1 MSVAEAARLAERL
14 RSAGKRIVLANGCF
28 DLLHVGHVRYLEAA
42 RALGD
47 VLFVGIN
54 GDAAVARLKG
64 SGRPLMPAR
73 ERAEVLAALRAVDHV
88 VVFDEDTADALVAE
102 ALAAAFPRARLAWL
116 VERREAA
123 LLRDHPALDEVIDV
137 DTRAW
142 RSARTPGQV
151 VEVVRGVIAL
161 RRRLRAAGFDVALDL
176 QGLVKS
182 GAVARITGAS
192 LRIGF
197 AAGWSR
203 ERLSALFTNRRVT
216 PPPEARHVVDQYL
229 SLLAPLGVTV
239 APGRARF
246 RLATRAAAES
256 RIDDFFVG
264 VGFKPRHRLVV
275 LNPGAGRTNKRWPV
289 ARFRALAE
297 RLCHEAGAQVLVLW
311 GPSERDAARAIA
323 EIPAPRPALAPP
335 TDLDELT
342 AVARRASVMVAGDTG
357 PLHLAAAVGTP
368 CVGLYGPTS
377 AARNGPYGG
386 GHRVFAAPDGRMASI
401 DVPPVLEAVLDVLGR

>member
-1 MSVAEAARLAERL
+1 VPAEP
-14 RSAGKRIVLANGCF
+14 
-28 DLLHVGHVRYLEAA
+28 
-42 RALGD
+42 RAIALVKLSSLGD
-47 VLFVGIN
+47 VIHAL
-54 GDAAVARLKG
+54 
-64 SGRPLMPAR
+64 PA
-73 ERAEVLAALRAVDHV
+73 
-88 VVFDEDTADALVAE
+88 AE
-102 ALAAAFPRARLAWL
+102 ALAAAFPRARLTWL

-142 RSARTPGQV
+142 RSARTPAGV
-151 VEVVRGVIAL
+151 LAVVRDLAAL
-161 RRRLRAAGFDVALDL
+161 RRRLRAARFDVAIDL

-182 GAVARITGAS
+182 GAVARVTGAP

-203 ERLSALFTNRRVT
+203 ERLNTLFTTRQVM
-216 PPPEARHVVDQYL
+216 PPLQARHVVDQYL
-229 SLLAPLGVTV
+229 ALLEPLGVTV
-239 APGRARF
+239 PPGRARF
-246 RLATRAAAES
+246 RLPTRAAAES

-264 VGFKPRHRLVV
+264 VGLKPRHRLVV

-297 RLCHEAGAQVLVLW
+297 RLCHESGAQVLVLW

-323 EIPAPRPALAPP
+323 EIPVPRPALAPP
-335 TDLDELT
+335 TDLDELA
-342 AVARRASVMVAGDTG
+342 AVVRRASVMVAGDTG

-377 AARNGPYGG
+377 AARNGPYGA
-386 GHRVFAAPDGRMASI
+386 GHRVVVAPDGKMASV
-401 DVPPVLEAVLDVLGR
+401 DVPPVLDAVLGVLGR

>member
-1 MSVAEAARLAERL
+1 MPAEPRAVALVKL
-14 RSAGKRIVLANGCF
+14 SS
-28 DLLHVGHVRYLEAA
+28 
-42 RALGD
+42 LGD
-47 VLFVGIN
+47 VIH
-54 GDAAVARLKG
+54 
-64 SGRPLMPAR
+64 
-73 ERAEVLAALRAVDHV
+73 ALP
-88 VVFDEDTADALVAE
+88 VAE

-142 RSARTPGQV
+142 RSARTPRQALQV
-151 VEVVRGVIAL
+151 LGGLAVL
-161 RRRLRAAGFDVALDL
+161 RRRLRAARFDVAIDL

-182 GAVARITGAS
+182 GAVARATGAP

-203 ERLSALFTNRRVT
+203 ERLNTLFTTRRVT
-216 PPPEARHVVDQYL
+216 PPPQARHVVDQYL
-229 SLLAPLGVTV
+229 ALLEPLGVTV
-239 APGRARF
+239 TPGRARF
-246 RLATRAAAES
+246 RLPTRAAAES

-264 VGFKPRHRLVV
+264 VGLKPRHRLVV

-297 RLCHEAGAQVLVLW
+297 RLCHEADAQVLVLW
-311 GPSERDAARAIA
+311 GPREHEAARAIV
-323 EIPAPRPALAPP
+323 EIAAPRPALAPP
-335 TDLDELT
+335 TDLDELG

-377 AARNGPYGG
+377 AARNGPYGT
-386 GHRVFAAPDGRMASI
+386 GHRVIVAPDGKMASI
-401 DVPPVLEAVLDVLGR
+401 DVPPVLDAVLGVIGR

>member
-1 MSVAEAARLAERL
+1 VPAEPRAVALVKL
-14 RSAGKRIVLANGCF
+14 SS
-28 DLLHVGHVRYLEAA
+28 
-42 RALGD
+42 LGD
-47 VLFVGIN
+47 VIH
-54 GDAAVARLKG
+54 
-64 SGRPLMPAR
+64 
-73 ERAEVLAALRAVDHV
+73 ALP
-88 VVFDEDTADALVAE
+88 VAE
-102 ALAAAFPRARLAWL
+102 ALTTAFPRARLVWL

-151 VEVVRGVIAL
+151 MSVVRSLMAL
-161 RRRLRAAGFDVALDL
+161 RRRLRAARFDVAIDL

-182 GAVARITGAS
+182 GAVVRATDAP

-203 ERLSALFTNRRVT
+203 ERLNTLFTTRRVT

-229 SLLAPLGVTV
+229 TLLEPLGVAV
-239 APGRARF
+239 PPQRARF
-246 RLATRAAAES
+246 RLPTRAAAES

-264 VGFKPRHRLVV
+264 VGLKPRHRLVV

-297 RLCHEAGAQVLVLW
+297 RLCHVDGAHVLVLW
-311 GPSERDAARAIA
+311 GPSEREAARAIA

-335 TDLDELT
+335 TDLDELA
-342 AVARRASVMVAGDTG
+342 AVVRRASVMVAGDTG
-357 PLHLAAAVGTP
+357 PLHLAAAVGTR

-377 AARNGPYGG
+377 AARNGPYGA
-386 GHRVFAAPDGRMASI
+386 GHRVIAAPDGRMASI
-401 DVPPVLEAVLDVLGR
+401 EVPPVLDAVLEALGR

>member
-1 MSVAEAARLAERL
+1 LRVPAEPGAVALVKL
-14 RSAGKRIVLANGCF
+14 SS
-28 DLLHVGHVRYLEAA
+28 
-42 RALGD
+42 LGD
-47 VLFVGIN
+47 VIH
-54 GDAAVARLKG
+54 
-64 SGRPLMPAR
+64 
-73 ERAEVLAALRAVDHV
+73 ALPV
-88 VVFDEDTADALVAE
+88 ADALHA
-102 ALAAAFPRARLAWL
+102 ALPRARVVWL

-142 RSARTPGQV
+142 RSARTPRQAL
-151 VEVVRGVIAL
+151 EVARGLVAL
-161 RRRLRAAGFDVALDL
+161 RRRLRAGRFDVAIDL

-182 GAVARITGAS
+182 GAVTVATGAP

-203 ERLSALFTNRRVT
+203 EGLSALFTNRRVT
-216 PPPEARHVVDQYL
+216 PPPSARHVVDQYL
-229 SLLAPLGVTV
+229 ALLSPLGIAA
-239 APGRARF
+239 APGSARF

-264 VGFKPRHRLVV
+264 IGFKPRHRLVV
-275 LNPGAGRTNKRWPV
+275 LNPGAGRPDKRWPV
-289 ARFRALAE
+289 TRFRALAE

-311 GPSERDAARAIA
+311 GPSEGETARAIA
-323 EIPAPRPALAPP
+323 DIPAPRPALAPP
-335 TDLDELT
+335 TDLDELA

-357 PLHLAAAVGTP
+357 PLHLAAALGTP

-386 GHRVFAAPDGRMASI
+386 GHRVVAASDGRMASI
-401 DVPPVLEAVLDVLGR
+401 DAATVFGAVLDVLGR

>member
-1 MSVAEAARLAERL
+1 MTVPEAAHLAARLRAE
-14 RSAGKRIVLANGCF
+14 GKRIVLANGCF

-64 SGRPLMPAR
+64 AGRPLMPAA
-73 ERAEVLAALRAVDHV
+73 ERTGCSPRCARWTTWSCSTRTPPTPSWRPSVRPSTPRAPTTRPRPCPSATRCAPTAAGSSSSATRRTTRRATPSRRSWNGSRVPAEPRAVALVKLSSLGDV
-88 VVFDEDTADALVAE
+88 VHALPVAE
-102 ALAAAFPRARLAWL
+102 ALAAAFPRARLVWI

-123 LLRDHPALDEVIDV
+123 LLRDHPALNEVIDV

-142 RSARTPGQV
+142 RSARTPRQV
-151 VEVVRGVIAL
+151 AEVVRGLVVL
-161 RRRLRAAGFDVALDL
+161 RRRLRAARFDVAIDL

-182 GAVARITGAS
+182 GAVTRATGAP

-203 ERLSALFTNRRVT
+203 ERLNALFTTRRVT
-216 PPPEARHVVDQYL
+216 PPLEARHVVDQYL
-229 SLLAPLGVTV
+229 ALLAPLGVAV
-239 APGRARF
+239 SPGRARF
-246 RLATRAAAES
+246 RLATRAAAEL

-264 VGFKPRHRLVV
+264 VGLKPRHRLVV

-297 RLCHEAGAQVLVLW
+297 RLCHEAGAQVLVPW
-311 GPSERDAARAIA
+311 GPSER
-323 EIPAPRPALAPP
+323 
-335 TDLDELT
+335 
-342 AVARRASVMVAGDTG
+342 G
-357 PLHLAAAVGTP
+357 
-368 CVGLYGPTS
+368 
-377 AARNGPYGG
+377 
-386 GHRVFAAPDGRMASI
+386 AAPAR
-401 DVPPVLEAVLDVLGR
+401 

>member
-1 MSVAEAARLAERL
+1 MFLAEAARLAERL
-14 RSAGKRIVLANGCF
+14 RAEGKRLVLANGCF

-64 SGRPLMPAR
+64 AGRPVMPAR

-88 VVFDEDTADALVAE
+88 VVFDEDT
-102 ALAAAFPRARLAWL
+102 
-116 VERREAA
+116 
-123 LLRDHPALDEVIDV
+123 
-137 DTRAW
+137 RAW

-151 VEVVRGVIAL
+151 VEVVRGIIAL
-161 RRRLRAAGFDVALDL
+161 RRRLRAAEFDVALDL

-182 GAVARITGAS
+182 GAVARVTGAP

-197 AAGWSR
+197 AAGCSR

-246 RLATRAAAES
+246 RLATRAAAEA
-256 RIDDFFVG
+256 RVGDFFVG
-264 VGFKPRHRLVV
+264 VGLKPRQPLGV
-275 LNPGAGRTNKRWPV
+275 LNPGAGRSNKRWPV
-289 ARFRALAE
+289 TRFRALAE

-311 GPSERDAARAIA
+311 GPSEHDAARAIV
-323 EIPAPRPALAPP
+323 EIAPPRPALAPS

-342 AVARRASVMVAGDTG
+342 AVARRASVMVAADTG
-357 PLHLAAAVGTP
+357 PPPLAAAV
-368 CVGLYGPTS
+368 
-377 AARNGPYGG
+377 R
-386 GHRVFAAPDGRMASI
+386 
-401 DVPPVLEAVLDVLGR
+401 

>member
-1 MSVAEAARLAERL
+1 MPA
-14 RSAGKRIVLANGCF
+14 
-28 DLLHVGHVRYLEAA
+28 DP
-42 RALGD
+42 RAIALVKLSSLGD
-47 VLFVGIN
+47 VVH
-54 GDAAVARLKG
+54 
-64 SGRPLMPAR
+64 
-73 ERAEVLAALRAVDHV
+73 ALP
-88 VVFDEDTADALVAE
+88 VAE

-142 RSARTPGQV
+142 RSARTPRQV
-151 VEVVRGVIAL
+151 VGVVRGLGAL
-161 RRRLRAAGFDVALDL
+161 RRRLHAGRFDVAIDL

-182 GAVARITGAS
+182 GAVTAATGAP

-203 ERLSALFTNRRVT
+203 ERLNALFTNRRVS
-216 PPPEARHVVDQYL
+216 PPAEARHVVDQYL
-229 SLLAPLGVTV
+229 SLLEPLGVR
-239 APGRARF
+239 APTPPRF

-256 RIDDFFVG
+256 RIDDFLVG
-264 VGFKPRHRLVV
+264 VGLKPRHRLVV

-289 ARFRALAE
+289 PRFRALAE

-311 GPSERDAARAIA
+311 GPSEREAARAIA
-323 EIPAPRPALAPP
+323 EIAPPRPALAPP
-335 TDLDELT
+335 TDLDELLS
-342 AVARRASVMVAGDTG
+342 VARRASVMVAGDTG

-377 AARNGPYGG
+377 GARNGPYGA
-386 GHRVFAAPDGRMASI
+386 GHRILQAPDGKMTSI
-401 DVPPVLEAVLDVLGR
+401 AVPPVFEAVMDLLGRW